1 MVSYLDGIFCTKKGE
16 DRMRKPSL
24 LMVCCALT
32 LTLVGCNTSNQNE
45 AEEAD
50 NKPAETE
57 TEQRTETPADA
68 PKDTEDDVVEEAP
81 APEAE
86 PPAED
91 KPAEEPAT
99 DEPEAEETPVAEAPP
114 EEEPVQTP
122 SEPLE
127 QNGTANV
134 KLDTLILVN
143 KQIALPAGY
152 KPNDLVTANIDFVD
166 TASGERRM
174 LRKEA
179 AQAIE
184 KLMAGAKTAGIDLKG
199 TSAFRSYDYQVQL
212 FNAYVAKDG
221 KEQAMKYSAPPGHS
235 EHQTGLAID
244 VSSASVGY
252 QLTQSLEQTKEGKWL
267 ADNAH
272 KYGFIVRYQRA
283 YEAETGY
290 MFEPWHL
297 RYIGVEHATNVHKTN
312 VPFERYLE
320 QSMN

>member
-1 MVSYLDGIFCTKKGE
+1 M
-16 DRMRKPSL
+16 KP
-24 LMVCCALT
+24 
-32 LTLVGCNTSNQNE
+32 
-45 AEEAD
+45 
-50 NKPAETE
+50 PAETE
-57 TEQRTETPADA
+57 TDQRPEAPIEV
-68 PKDTEDDVVEEAP
+68 PKDSEEVVEETP
-81 APEAE
+81 TPEAE
-86 PPAED
+86 PPATTKPESDTSEADESNESEED
-91 KPAEEPAT
+91 PVTDAPPVEEPA
-99 DEPEAEETPVAEAPP
+99 
-114 EEEPVQTP
+114 QTP

-127 QNGTANV
+127 QNGKANV

-143 KQIALPAGY
+143 KKIALPANY
-152 KPNDLVTANIDFVD
+152 KPSDLVTANIDFVD
-166 TASGERRM
+166 TASGERKM

-184 KLMAGAKTAGIDLKG
+184 KLMTGAKASGIELKG

-283 YEAETGY
+283 YEAQTGY
-290 MFEPWHL
+290 MYEPWHL

-320 QSMN
+320 QLMN

>member
-1 MVSYLDGIFCTKKGE
+1 
-16 DRMRKPSL
+16 MRKPSL

-32 LTLVGCNTSNQNE
+32 LTLVGCTTSNQNE
-45 AEEAD
+45 TEEAE

-57 TEQRTETPADA
+57 QRTEAPAET
-68 PKDTEDDVVEEAP
+68 PKDTEDEVVEDAP
-81 APEAE
+81 TSEAE
-86 PPAED
+86 PPKED
-91 KPAEEPAT
+91 EPAEEPAA
-99 DEPEAEETPVAEAPP
+99 DEPETEEAPVAEAPP
-114 EEEPVQTP
+114 VEEPAQTP

-152 KPNDLVTANIDFVD
+152 KPKDLVTANIDFVD
-166 TASGERRM
+166 TATGERKM
-174 LRKEA
+174 LRQEA
-179 AQAIE
+179 ARAIE
-184 KLMAGAKTAGIDLKG
+184 KLMTGAKAANIELKG

-212 FNAYVAKDG
+212 FNNYVARDG
-221 KEQAMKYSAPPGHS
+221 KAQAMKYSAPPGHS

-272 KYGFIVRYQRA
+272 TYGFIVRYQRA

-312 VPFERYLE
+312 VPLERYLE
-320 QSMN
+320 QLMD

>member
-1 MVSYLDGIFCTKKGE
+1 
-16 DRMRKPSL
+16 MRKPSL

-57 TEQRTETPADA
+57 TEQRTETPADV
-68 PKDTEDDVVEEAP
+68 PKDTEDEVVEEAP

-91 KPAEEPAT
+91 KPAEESAT
-99 DEPEAEETPVAEAPP
+99 DEPEAEDTPVPAAPP
-114 EEEPVQTP
+114 VEEPAQTP

-127 QNGTANV
+127 QNGTANL

-184 KLMAGAKTAGIDLKG
+184 KLMAGAKATGIDLKG

-252 QLTQSLEQTKEGKWL
+252 QLTQSLEQTKEGKWM

>member
-1 MVSYLDGIFCTKKGE
+1 MVSYLDGIFCTMKGE
-16 DRMRKPSL
+16 DRMRKPSM

-32 LTLVGCNTSNQNE
+32 LTLVGCTTSDQSKT
-45 AEEAD
+45 EETE

-57 TEQRTETPADA
+57 QQTETP
-68 PKDTEDDVVEEAP
+68 TETPTDKEDEQAEQPTPETEEP
-81 APEAE
+81 T
-86 PPAED
+86 
-91 KPAEEPAT
+91 AEEPSE
-99 DEPEAEETPVAEAPP
+99 DQPEEELPVAEAPP
-114 EEEPVQTP
+114 VEEPTEAP

-127 QNGTANV
+127 QNGTANL

-152 KPNDLVTANIDFVD
+152 KPADLVTANIDFVESA
-166 TASGERRM
+166 TGERKM

-184 KLMAGAKTAGIDLKG
+184 KLMTGAKAADIELKG

-212 FNAYVAKDG
+212 FNNYVARDG

-252 QLTQSLEQTKEGKWL
+252 QLTQSLDQTKEGKWL

-272 KYGFIVRYQRA
+272 TYGFIVRYQRA

-290 MFEPWHL
+290 MYEPWHL
-297 RYIGVEHATNVHKTN
+297 RYIGVEHATEVHKAN
-312 VPFERYLE
+312 VPLEHYLE
-320 QSMN
+320 QLMD

>member
-1 MVSYLDGIFCTKKGE
+1 
-16 DRMRKPSL
+16 MRKPSL

-57 TEQRTETPADA
+57 TEQRTETPADV
-68 PKDTEDDVVEEAP
+68 PKDTEDEVVEEAP

-91 KPAEEPAT
+91 KPAEDKPSEEPAT
-99 DEPEAEETPVAEAPP
+99 DEPEGEEKPVAEAPP
-114 EEEPVQTP
+114 VEEPAQTP

-127 QNGTANV
+127 QNGTANL

>member
-1 MVSYLDGIFCTKKGE
+1 MVSYLDGIFCTMKGE
-16 DRMRKPSL
+16 DRMRKPSM

-32 LTLVGCNTSNQNE
+32 LTLVGCTTSDQSKTEE
-45 AEEAD
+45 AE

-57 TEQRTETPADA
+57 QQTETPAETPTDKEDEQA
-68 PKDTEDDVVEEAP
+68 EQPTPETE
-81 APEAE
+81 E
-86 PPAED
+86 PT
-91 KPAEEPAT
+91 AEEPSE
-99 DEPEAEETPVAEAPP
+99 DQPEEEAPVAEAPP
-114 EEEPVQTP
+114 VEEPTETP

-127 QNGTANV
+127 QNGTANL

-152 KPNDLVTANIDFVD
+152 KPADLVTANIDFVESA
-166 TASGERRM
+166 TGERKM

-184 KLMAGAKTAGIDLKG
+184 KLMTGAKAADIELKG

-212 FNAYVAKDG
+212 FNNYVARDG

-244 VSSASVGY
+244 VSSASVDY

-272 KYGFIVRYQRA
+272 TYGFIVRYQRA

-290 MFEPWHL
+290 MYEPWHL
-297 RYIGVEHATNVHKTN
+297 RYIGVEHATDVHKAN
-312 VPFERYLE
+312 VPLEHYLE
-320 QSMN
+320 QLMD

>member
-1 MVSYLDGIFCTKKGE
+1 MVSYLDGIFCTMKGE
-16 DRMRKPSL
+16 DRMRKPSM

-32 LTLVGCNTSNQNE
+32 LTLVGCTTSDQSKTEE
-45 AEEAD
+45 AE

-57 TEQRTETPADA
+57 QQTETPAETPTDKEDEQA
-68 PKDTEDDVVEEAP
+68 EQPTPETE
-81 APEAE
+81 E
-86 PPAED
+86 PT
-91 KPAEEPAT
+91 AEEPSE
-99 DEPEAEETPVAEAPP
+99 DQPEEEVPVAEAPP
-114 EEEPVQTP
+114 VEEPTEAP

-127 QNGTANV
+127 QNGTANL

-152 KPNDLVTANIDFVD
+152 KPADLVTANIDFVESA
-166 TASGERRM
+166 TGERKM

-184 KLMAGAKTAGIDLKG
+184 KLMTGAKAADIELKG

-212 FNAYVAKDG
+212 FNNYVARDG

-272 KYGFIVRYQRA
+272 TYGFIVRYQRA

-290 MFEPWHL
+290 MYEPWHL
-297 RYIGVEHATNVHKTN
+297 RYIGVEHATDVHKAN
-312 VPFERYLE
+312 VPLEHYLE
-320 QSMN
+320 QLMD

>member
-1 MVSYLDGIFCTKKGE
+1 
-16 DRMRKPSL
+16 MRKPSM

-32 LTLVGCNTSNQNE
+32 LTLVGCTTSDQSKTEE
-45 AEEAD
+45 AE

-57 TEQRTETPADA
+57 QQTETPAETPTDKEDEQA
-68 PKDTEDDVVEEAP
+68 EQPTPETE
-81 APEAE
+81 E
-86 PPAED
+86 PT
-91 KPAEEPAT
+91 AEEPSE
-99 DEPEAEETPVAEAPP
+99 DQPEEEAPVAEAPP
-114 EEEPVQTP
+114 VEKPTEAP

-127 QNGTANV
+127 QNGTANL

-152 KPNDLVTANIDFVD
+152 KPADLVTANIDFVESA
-166 TASGERRM
+166 TGERKM

-184 KLMAGAKTAGIDLKG
+184 KLMTGAKAADIDLKG

-212 FNAYVAKDG
+212 FNNYVARDG

-272 KYGFIVRYQRA
+272 TYGFIVRYQRA

-290 MFEPWHL
+290 MYEPWHL
-297 RYIGVEHATNVHKTN
+297 RYIGVEHATDVHKAN
-312 VPFERYLE
+312 VPLEHYLE
-320 QSMN
+320 QLMD

>member
-1 MVSYLDGIFCTKKGE
+1 MVSYLDGIFCTMKGE
-16 DRMRKPSL
+16 DRMRKPSM

-32 LTLVGCNTSNQNE
+32 LTLVGCTTSDQSKTEE
-45 AEEAD
+45 AE

-57 TEQRTETPADA
+57 QQTETPAETPTDKEDEQA
-68 PKDTEDDVVEEAP
+68 EQPTPETE
-81 APEAE
+81 E
-86 PPAED
+86 PT
-91 KPAEEPAT
+91 AEEPSE
-99 DEPEAEETPVAEAPP
+99 DQPEEEAPVAEAPP
-114 EEEPVQTP
+114 VEEPTEAP

-127 QNGTANV
+127 QNGTANL

-152 KPNDLVTANIDFVD
+152 KPADLVTANIDFVESA
-166 TASGERRM
+166 TGERKM

-184 KLMAGAKTAGIDLKG
+184 KLMTGAKAADIDLKG

-212 FNAYVAKDG
+212 FNNYVARDG

-272 KYGFIVRYQRA
+272 TYGFIVRYQRA

-290 MFEPWHL
+290 MYEPWHL
-297 RYIGVEHATNVHKTN
+297 RYIGVEHATDVHKAN
-312 VPFERYLE
+312 VPLEHYLE
-320 QSMN
+320 QLMD

>member
-1 MVSYLDGIFCTKKGE
+1 MVSYLDGIFCTMKGE
-16 DRMRKPSL
+16 DRMRKPSM

-32 LTLVGCNTSNQNE
+32 LTLVGCTTSDQSKTEE
-45 AEEAD
+45 AE

-57 TEQRTETPADA
+57 QQTETPAETPTDKEDEQA
-68 PKDTEDDVVEEAP
+68 EQPTPETE
-81 APEAE
+81 E
-86 PPAED
+86 PT
-91 KPAEEPAT
+91 AEEPSE
-99 DEPEAEETPVAEAPP
+99 DQPEEEVPVAEAPP
-114 EEEPVQTP
+114 VEEPTEAP

-127 QNGTANV
+127 QNGTANL
-134 KLDTLILVN
+134 KLDTLVLVN

-152 KPNDLVTANIDFVD
+152 KPADLVTANIDFVESA
-166 TASGERRM
+166 TGERKM

-184 KLMAGAKTAGIDLKG
+184 KLMTGAKAADIELKG

-212 FNAYVAKDG
+212 FNNYVARDG

-272 KYGFIVRYQRA
+272 TYGFIVRYQRA

-290 MFEPWHL
+290 MYEPWHL
-297 RYIGVEHATNVHKTN
+297 RYIGVEHATDVHKAN
-312 VPFERYLE
+312 VPLEHYLE
-320 QSMN
+320 QLMD

>member
-32 LTLVGCNTSNQNE
+32 LTLVGCTTSDQSKTEE
-45 AEEAD
+45 AE

-57 TEQRTETPADA
+57 QQTETPADA
-68 PKDTEDDVVEEAP
+68 PKDTEDEVVEEAP
-81 APEAE
+81 ASEAE
-86 PPAED
+86 PPAADE
-91 KPAEEPAT
+91 PAEEPAV
-99 DEPEAEETPVAEAPP
+99 DEPEAEEAPVVEAPP
-114 EEEPVQTP
+114 VEEPVQTP
-122 SEPLE
+122 SQPLE

-152 KPNDLVTANIDFVD
+152 KPTDLVTANIDFVD

-184 KLMAGAKTAGIDLKG
+184 KLMAGAKAAGIDLKG

-272 KYGFIVRYQRA
+272 TYGFIVRYQRA

>member
-1 MVSYLDGIFCTKKGE
+1 
-16 DRMRKPSL
+16 MRKPSA

-32 LTLVGCNTSNQNE
+32 LTLVGCTTSEQ
-45 AEEAD
+45 AD
-50 NKPAETE
+50 SERVKQPQVTETERPAET
-57 TEQRTETPADA
+57 PAEA
-68 PKDTEDDVVEEAP
+68 PTDKEDKAVEEAP

-86 PPAED
+86 PPAEEKPD
-91 KPAEEPAT
+91 VEEEPTAEAPAEE
-99 DEPEAEETPVAEAPP
+99 EPT
-114 EEEPVQTP
+114 QTP
-122 SEPLE
+122 NEPLE
-127 QNGTANV
+127 QNGTANLN
-134 KLDTLILVN
+134 LDTLILVN

-152 KPNDLVTANIDFVD
+152 QPPDLVTANIDFVD
-166 TASGERRM
+166 TATGERRM
-174 LRKEA
+174 LRQEA
-179 AQAIE
+179 ARAIE
-184 KLMAGAKTAGIDLKG
+184 KLMAGAKAANIDLKG

-212 FNAYVAKDG
+212 FNNYVARDG

-272 KYGFIVRYQRA
+272 IYGFIVRYQRA

-297 RYIGVEHATNVHKTN
+297 RYIGVEHATAVHKAN
-312 VPFERYLE
+312 VPLERYLE
-320 QSMN
+320 QLMD

>member
-1 MVSYLDGIFCTKKGE
+1 
-16 DRMRKPSL
+16 MRKPSL

-57 TEQRTETPADA
+57 TEQRTETPADV
-68 PKDTEDDVVEEAP
+68 PKDTEDEVVEEAP

-91 KPAEEPAT
+91 KPAEESAT
-99 DEPEAEETPVAEAPP
+99 DEPEAEDTPVAEAPP
-114 EEEPVQTP
+114 VEEPAQTP

-127 QNGTANV
+127 QNGTANL

-252 QLTQSLEQTKEGKWL
+252 QLTQSLEQTKEGKWM

>member
-1 MVSYLDGIFCTKKGE
+1 
-16 DRMRKPSL
+16 MRKPSL

-32 LTLVGCNTSNQNE
+32 LTLVGCTTSDQSKTEE
-45 AEEAD
+45 AE

-57 TEQRTETPADA
+57 QQTETPADT
-68 PKDTEDDVVEEAP
+68 PKDTEDEVVEEAP

-86 PPAED
+86 PPA
-91 KPAEEPAT
+91 A
-99 DEPEAEETPVAEAPP
+99 DEPEAEEAPVVEAPP
-114 EEEPVQTP
+114 VEEPAQMP
-122 SEPLE
+122 SQPLE

-152 KPNDLVTANIDFVD
+152 KPTDLVTANIDFID

-184 KLMAGAKTAGIDLKG
+184 KLMAGAKAAGIDLKG

-272 KYGFIVRYQRA
+272 TYGFIVRYQRA

>member
-1 MVSYLDGIFCTKKGE
+1 
-16 DRMRKPSL
+16 MRKPSM

-32 LTLVGCNTSNQNE
+32 LTLVGCTTSDQSKTEE
-45 AEEAD
+45 AE

-57 TEQRTETPADA
+57 QQTETPAETPTNKEDEQA
-68 PKDTEDDVVEEAP
+68 EQPTPETE
-81 APEAE
+81 E
-86 PPAED
+86 PT
-91 KPAEEPAT
+91 AEEPSE
-99 DEPEAEETPVAEAPP
+99 DQPEEEEPVAEAPP
-114 EEEPVQTP
+114 VEEPTETP

-127 QNGTANV
+127 QNGTANL

-152 KPNDLVTANIDFVD
+152 KPADLVTANIDFVESA
-166 TASGERRM
+166 TGERKM

-184 KLMAGAKTAGIDLKG
+184 KLMTGAKAADIELKG

-212 FNAYVAKDG
+212 FNNYVARDG

-272 KYGFIVRYQRA
+272 TYGFIVRYQRA

-290 MFEPWHL
+290 MYEPWHL
-297 RYIGVEHATNVHKTN
+297 RYIGVEHATDVHKAN
-312 VPFERYLE
+312 VPLEHYLE
-320 QSMN
+320 QLMD

>member
-1 MVSYLDGIFCTKKGE
+1 
-16 DRMRKPSL
+16 MRKPSM

-45 AEEAD
+45 TEEAD
-50 NKPAETE
+50 TKPAESK
-57 TEQRTETPADA
+57 TEQRTETPADV
-68 PKDTEDDVVEEAP
+68 PKNTEDEVVEETPTA
-81 APEAE
+81 EAE

-91 KPAEEPAT
+91 KPAEEETA
-99 DEPEAEETPVAEAPP
+99 DEPETEEAPVVEAQP
-114 EEEPVQTP
+114 EEEPAQTP

-127 QNGTANV
+127 QNGMANV

-143 KQIALPAGY
+143 KQVALSADY
-152 KPNDLVTANIDFVD
+152 KPSDLVTANIDFVD
-166 TASGERRM
+166 TATGERKM

-199 TSAFRSYDYQVQL
+199 TSAFRSYEYQVQL
-212 FNAYVAKDG
+212 FNNYVAKDG

-272 KYGFIVRYQRA
+272 TYGFIVRYQRA
-283 YEAETGY
+283 FEKETGY
-290 MFEPWHL
+290 MYEPWHL

-312 VPFERYLE
+312 VPYERYLK
-320 QSMN
+320 QLMD

>member
-1 MVSYLDGIFCTKKGE
+1 
-16 DRMRKPSL
+16 MRKPSL

-45 AEEAD
+45 PEEAKS
-50 NKPAETE
+50 KPAETE
-57 TEQRTETPADA
+57 QHSEAPADA
-68 PKDTEDDVVEEAP
+68 PKDTEDEVVEETP
-81 APEAE
+81 VSEAE
-86 PPAED
+86 PSAED
-91 KPAEEPAT
+91 KPTTDAPVV
-99 DEPEAEETPVAEAPP
+99 DEPEAEEAPVVESPT
-114 EEEPVQTP
+114 EEEPTQA
-122 SEPLE
+122 LE

-152 KPNDLVTANIDFVD
+152 QPPDLVTANIDFVD

-174 LRKEA
+174 LRQEA

-184 KLMAGAKTAGIDLKG
+184 TLMAGAKAAGIDLKG

-212 FNAYVAKDG
+212 FNNYVARDG

-252 QLTQSLEQTKEGKWL
+252 QLTQSLAQTQEGKWL

-272 KYGFIVRYQRA
+272 TYGFIVRYQRA

-297 RYIGVEHATNVHKTN
+297 RYIGVEHATAVHKAN
-312 VPFERYLE
+312 VPLESYLE
-320 QSMN
+320 QLMD